1 MLQWLSLGGKIWI
14 IIIVFLVICNVLSNF
29 SYNDYV
35 LLEVFFFLISHFGAG
50 KGVHIRKPSCQD

>member
-35 LLEVFFFLISHFGAG
+35 LLEVFFFFNLPFWC
-50 KGVHIRKPSCQD
+50 RKRSTHKKA

>member
-35 LLEVFFFLISHFGAG
+35 LLEVCFFF
-50 KGVHIRKPSCQD
+50 